1 MDEVAESRF
10 GAALKQLGE
19 LHKVSCK
26 PELVSVLNKGAFAVA
41 GLRQL
46 IKASGAY
53 VGLPWGRV
61 RGSRRRSMPFGSSGC
76 VLLSACWPSDC

>member
-26 PELVSVLNKGAFAVA
+26 PELVSVLNKAAA
-41 GLRQL
+41 KKGLL
-46 IKASGAY
+46 
-53 VGLPWGRV
+53 
-61 RGSRRRSMPFGSSGC
+61 
-76 VLLSACWPSDC
+76 